1 MHVSNNS
8 RIAKNTLA
16 LYIRQI
22 IILFVNLYS
31 VRLLLHVLGV
41 VDYGIYG
48 VVGGIVSFFSFLSTT
63 MASATQRFFS
73 YALGEKNY
81 EKLKTIFSVNCLIYA
96 GIAVIALIL
105 LETVGL
111 WFVKHRLEIPNG
123 RDTAVFWMYH
133 FSVLTFIT
141 TIFSTPFMAIIIA
154 HEDMRAYAIIS
165 ISDALMKLGVVLL
178 LLCLSWDKLELYG
191 FLVFLESF
199 IVTAIYVI
207 TTTKKYKEC
216 QFKVFYWNK
225 ATLKEIL
232 GFTGWTL
239 FGQCSL
245 VARNEAILIL
255 LNQMFN
261 PVVVAARTIATNITN
276 QITVFSNNF
285 NIGLYPPIIKLYATD
300 KKNEMYNLIFNG
312 SKITFFLIWVFALPM
327 FFEMTNLLTIWLGKP
342 PGETVLFT
350 RLALVEVL
358 VTSTALPLTT
368 AARAPGKVKKYE
380 LSLGSLQMGIFFIS
394 WIALKFGSPI
404 YAIYIVAI
412 IVNILMFLVRL
423 ILLKEIGLPIRLF
436 CKKVILPV
444 LIISVLSAIATF
456 IIHHIFPVGFLYS
469 CFSICLSMIVSCIC
483 MYYIGIDQNLR
494 QKALHMIKA
503 KFEILN
509 GLQKNNGL

>member
-1 MHVSNNS
+1 MQVSNS
-8 RIAKNTLA
+8 RIAKNTLV

-31 VRLLLHVLGV
+31 VRLLLHTLGV

-48 VVGGIVSFFSFLSTT
+48 VVGGIVSFFSFLGTT

-81 EKLKTIFSVNCLIYA
+81 EKLKTVFSVNCLIYT
-96 GIAVIALIL
+96 GIAVVAFIL

-111 WFVKHRLEIPNG
+111 WFVKHRLEIPHG
-123 RDTAVFWMYH
+123 REAAVFWVYH
-133 FSVLTFIT
+133 YSVLTFLT

-154 HEDMRAYAIIS
+154 HEDMRAYALIS
-165 ISDALMKLGVVLL
+165 VADALMKLGVVLL
-178 LLCLSWDKLELYG
+178 LLCLPWDKLELYG
-191 FLVFLESF
+191 FLYFLESF

-207 TTTKKYKEC
+207 TTTKKYEEC
-216 QFKVFYWNK
+216 QFKIFYWDK

-261 PVVVAARTIATNITN
+261 PVVVAARTIATNVTN
-276 QITVFSNNF
+276 QIAVFSNNF
-285 NIGLYPPIIKLYATD
+285 NMGLYPPIVKLYASN
-300 KKNEMYNLIFNG
+300 KKEEMYKLIFNG
-312 SKITFFLIWVFALPM
+312 SKATFFLIWVFALPM
-327 FFEMTNLLTIWLGKP
+327 IFEMTNLLTIWLGKP
-342 PGETVLFT
+342 PGDTALFT

-368 AARAPGKVKKYE
+368 AARAPGKVKIYE

-394 WIALKFGSPI
+394 WIALKLGSPI

-412 IVNILMFLVRL
+412 IINMLMFLLRL
-423 ILLKEIGLPIRLF
+423 ILLKAIGLPIRLF
-436 CKKVILPV
+436 CIKVILPV
-444 LIISVLSAIATF
+444 LMVAILSTIVTF
-456 IIHHIFPVGFLYS
+456 IIHHILPVGFLYS
-469 CFSICLSMIVSCIC
+469 CFSICLSMIFSSIC
-483 MYYIGIDQNLR
+483 MYYIGIDQSMR
-494 QKALHMIKA
+494 QKALNMVKA
-503 KFEILN
+503 KLRI
-509 GLQKNNGL
+509 